1 MKQLE
6 VVHIPADQMKP
17 NLWNVNQVPKDVYHK
32 LREYLRREGLVEPLV
47 VRPKGDA
54 FEILGG
60 YHRWRICKEDLGYET
75 LPCVVVDLDDRR
87 AKILSINLNEL
98 KGQPVSDLLA
108 KLVHDL
114 SAELSLDDLASQLPY
129 SKGELDDLLD
139 SLKIPDGLE
148 SFLKDEA
155 ARAERER
162 PQIVSFVVED
172 EALVERAIQA
182 AKDRGGPGMS
192 RGQALMAI
200 CRDYLG
206 KGGGAGEEGSP
217 RLRAGRPEEDRS

>member
-17 NLWNVNQVPKDVYHK
+17 NLWNVNRVPEDVYSK
-32 LREYLRREGLVEPLV
+32 IRESIRREGLVEPLV
-47 VRPKGDA
+47 VRPLGDC

-60 YHRWRICKEDLGYET
+60 EHRWRICKEDLGYET

-98 KGQPVSDLLA
+98 KGQPVPDLLA

-114 SAELSLDDLASQLPY
+114 SAEVSLEDLASQLPY
-129 SKGELDDLLD
+129 SKGELDDLLE

-148 SFLKDEA
+148 SFLKEEA

-162 PQIVSFVVED
+162 PQVVSFVVED

-200 CRDYLG
+200 CRAYLG
-206 KGGGAGEEGSP
+206 EGALEGE
-217 RLRAGRPEEDRS
+217 AGDHRPSTGRKAENR